1 MQGGS
6 ARANH
11 CADASGRAITPLV
24 IAAGGSVNAPGAHAN
39 LAGAP
44 SAGVF
49 LSRPALTQPAAPSL
63 KHRLE
68 YLGLVVARGLLR
80 LMPIDMASWVMGKLW
95 RLIAPRLH
103 RHPRA
108 LAHIARAFPDKPA
121 AEHERI
127 ARAMWETLGRV
138 AAEGFMLDRIA
149 ADAGR
154 IVLDVAAADGA
165 FAKAREKG
173 AIVASLHSGNWEV
186 CVMPAVGLGLNP
198 AGVYQRVQN
207 PLVEAELLEIRHRF
221 YSGGLYP
228 KGPNTV
234 RAILSHIRKRGTVTL
249 LADHRDIRGLVIDFL
264 GGPAWATRAPAHFAR
279 SFEVPLVVGRVIRTG
294 PGARF
299 RIEAEEIA
307 VPRTTDRDADI
318 DAATIAMNARFEDWI
333 RERPSEWMWIHQRWV
348 KSGDPLPEKGQGGL

>member
-1 MQGGS
+1 M
-6 ARANH
+6 
-11 CADASGRAITPLV
+11 
-24 IAAGGSVNAPGAHAN
+24 AP
-39 LAGAP
+39 
-44 SAGVF
+44 
-49 LSRPALTQPAAPSL
+49 PAAPTL

-68 YLGLVVARGLLR
+68 HAGLVVLRGLLR
-80 LMPIDMASWVMGKLW
+80 LLPVDAASFVMGKAW

-108 LAHIARAFPDKPA
+108 CAHIARAFPHLDA
-121 AEHERI
+121 AEVDAL
-127 ARAMWETLGRV
+127 ARDMWETLGRV

-149 ADAGR
+149 ADPGR
-154 IVLDVAAADGA
+154 ITLDLGAAAGA
-165 FAKAREKG
+165 FERARTRG
-173 AIVASLHSGNWEV
+173 GIVASLHSGNWEV

-221 YSGGLYP
+221 YSGGLFP
-228 KGPNTV
+228 KGPDTV

-279 SFEVPLVVGRVIRTG
+279 SFDVPLIIGRVIRTG

-299 RIEAEEIA
+299 RIEAEEVP
-307 VPRTTDRDADI
+307 VPRGADRDADI
-318 DAATIAMNARFEDWI
+318 DAATRVMNARFEDWI
-333 RERPSEWMWIHQRWV
+333 RERPREWMWIHQRWI
-348 KSGDPLPEKGQGGL
+348 KPGDPPPDRPPATG